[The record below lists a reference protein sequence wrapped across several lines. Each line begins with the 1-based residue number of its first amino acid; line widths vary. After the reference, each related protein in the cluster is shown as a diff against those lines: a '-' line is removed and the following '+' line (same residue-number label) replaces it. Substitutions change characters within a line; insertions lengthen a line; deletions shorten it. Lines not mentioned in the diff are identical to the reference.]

1 MSDYLSNKEL
11 WRKYTEIHSQTDY
24 YGLKE
29 FLAGGNKLHSLERG
43 EVGPVD
49 GKSLLHLQCHF
60 GLDTLSWARL
70 GASVTGMD
78 FSDPAIDLAA
88 SIAKE
93 VNLPARFICSDLY
106 DLPNYLHEQFDVVF
120 TSYGILTW
128 LPDIPRWAQIAASYV
143 KPGGFLYLV
152 EFHPFAQIFDEAAPG
167 YTIKYPYFEKNAIIS
182 TSDASY
188 ADAETKFEP
197 ITVYEWNHPI
207 SEVISSLIQA
217 GLHIEF
223 VHEFA
228 ESVYQQLPNL
238 VETIVDGEQFFVF
251 PEEVPPFPLMY
262 SIRASKPA

>member
-1 MSDYLSNKEL
+1 MTDYLSNKEL
-11 WRKYTEIHSQTDY
+11 WRKYTEIHSQSDY

-78 FSDPAIDLAA
+78 FSDAAIDMAA
-88 SIAKE
+88 AIAKE
-93 VNLPARFICSDLY
+93 VNLPARFICSDVY
-106 DLPNYLHEQFDVVF
+106 DLPNRLREQFDVVF

-152 EFHPFAQIFDEAAPG
+152 EFHPFAQIFDEASPD
-167 YTIKYPYFEKNAIIS
+167 YTIKYPYFERQAIVS
-182 TSDASY
+182 TADASY
-188 ADAETKFEP
+188 ADADAKFEP

-217 GLHIEF
+217 GLQIEF

-228 ESVYQQLPNL
+228 ESVYQQFPHL
-238 VETIVDGEQFFVF
+238 VETFVDREQFFVF
-251 PEEVPPFPLMY
+251 PEGVPPFPLMY